1 MPHISVVTPSTV
13 AGLRKSLSS
22 HRPFSRSK
30 ITRRPVSAP
39 HRDEALDTGALR
51 PAEEQIGAAPAQAV
65 LPFDAAAS
73 VDDLRQ
79 EGLQQQLWSGFGGI
93 EPFQPMLLL
102 QTEEGLDVGPQQVQG
117 QAALRIGLARR
128 L

>member
-1 MPHISVVTPSTV
+1 MPHTSIVTPSTV

-79 EGLQQQLWSGFGGI
+79 QLWSGFGGI
-93 EPFQPMLLL
+93 EPFQPMLLP